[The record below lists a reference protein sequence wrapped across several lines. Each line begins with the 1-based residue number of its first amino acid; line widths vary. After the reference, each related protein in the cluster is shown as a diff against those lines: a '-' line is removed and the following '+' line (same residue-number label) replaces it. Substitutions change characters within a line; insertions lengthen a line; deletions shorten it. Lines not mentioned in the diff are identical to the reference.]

1 MPHISNLIIDEV
13 VVKLGELNLEET
25 INLSESSNKRQR
37 STRPVAP
44 ENSALADELRSQLK
58 GKPTKCG
65 FNRSLTHEIA
75 GFVGDILRIGIV
87 AVLCVVFTFGG
98 FGAGMLLGYASTTK
112 PLSIGDLTSAEES
125 QTSFVYDS
133 EGNVIAKLTGSENV
147 DRIYV
152 SYSQVKDTYLDDAII
167 AIEDE
172 RFREHSGIDIKRIG
186 SALLS
191 AIANG
196 GSATHGGST
205 ITQQTVK
212 LISGQDEHSTSR
224 KVQEWFSAMTL
235 EQNLSKDEILELYI
249 NLAPMGNNYVGV
261 QSAAMNYFGKD
272 VSELTLP
279 ECALIAGLPKSPS
292 YYNPLRETGRRNA
305 QRRMRTILGKMFEL
319 GMITEEE
326 YEEALNTELEFKQR
340 NTDRTSTVN
349 SYFTEYAISE
359 VIGDIAEARGI
370 SRSLASSLV
379 YNRGYHIYTTLEPD
393 VQQIL
398 DEAFVDKDLFQQ
410 DEDLIADY
418 PEKPNGSMVVINNS
432 TGAIAAMQGGFGEKT
447 MNLSLNRAVSS
458 HRNPG
463 SSIKPL
469 IDYGP
474 ALELGLIA
482 PATVVWDEPKHLDPQ
497 RPDAEWPL
505 NYGRGYNGA
514 VTIRLALTWSLNTI
528 ATEVWTQ
535 VGGDTAL
542 WYLKQ
547 VGIDRTSEGSYP
559 SQSLGGFT
567 KGMTT
572 LEMAAAYHT
581 FATGGTYV
589 EPFAYTQVLDSE
601 GKEIVRP
608 TPISYRVYSEETCFL
623 LSDILKAVVNNNTP
637 SDWGPGQ
644 IENEDGERIDTCG
657 KTGTTSDYID
667 KWFCGYTPYYTAAVW
682 YGYDNRLKQTEI
694 PQCDWENAILIWVWC
709 MHQIHKDLPGAT
721 FSKPDSIIQT
731 SVCSSGYY
739 PTDACYADEENKV
752 YTDYFVSGSY
762 LCPTDDKPC
771 QVHVTPTPTPPTSPT
786 PTPRGNR
793 NRNNDQNQQG
803 QDQQNQNP
811 V

>member
-1 MPHISNLIIDEV
+1 M
-13 VVKLGELNLEET
+13 VKLGELNFEET

-75 GFVGDILRIGIV
+75 SFIGDILRIGIV
-87 AVLCVVFTFGG
+87 AILCIVFTFGG

-589 EPFAYTQVLDSE
+589 KPFAYTQVLDSE
-601 GKEIVRP
+601 GKEIIRP
-608 TPISYRVYSEETCFL
+608 TSISYRVYSEETCFL

-709 MHQIHKDLPGAT
+709 MHQIHKDLPGASFT
-721 FSKPDSIIQT
+721 KPDSIIQS

-786 PTPRGNR
+786 PTPRGSR
-793 NRNNDQNQQG
+793 NRNNDQNQQD

>member
-1 MPHISNLIIDEV
+1 M
-13 VVKLGELNLEET
+13 VKLGELNLEET

-326 YEEALNTELEFKQR
+326 YEDALNTELEFKQR

-528 ATEVWTQ
+528 ATEVWSQ

-771 QVHVTPTPTPPTSPT
+771 QVHVAPTPTPPTSPT